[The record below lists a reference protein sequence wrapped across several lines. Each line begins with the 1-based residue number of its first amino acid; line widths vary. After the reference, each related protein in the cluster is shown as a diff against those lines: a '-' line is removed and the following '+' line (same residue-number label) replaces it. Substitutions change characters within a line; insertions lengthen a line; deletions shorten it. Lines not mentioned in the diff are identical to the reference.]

1 MDNFSDISIDEG
13 RSAAAGKGP
22 KPNKRWTL
30 IFIGNHGKT
39 ITLERFKGMVLLT
52 CLVVCISIAIAV
64 GLLYLS
70 LNNRQEKNQLESDLQ
85 DLKAQIKTI
94 QHEKD
99 VLMTKLVLAESRS
112 KASPAKIPPQPIES
126 AIPQQNA
133 NKTDKPRSSSATKK
147 LSQSTLLAKI
157 QKAPAPEKKAE
168 LPAAGNPS
176 ESDLSVALED
186 FKISPR
192 ADENVLSVQFKIKNT
207 SPNSRRVSG
216 HAIVV
221 LKGEQL
227 QQNKWLSIP
236 GVSLADGKPT
246 GRQRGYTFGIN
257 YFKTMR
263 FKTNLPKSLS
273 VYQTATV
280 FIFTRKGELLLAQDF
295 PVNLSAALPATASKP
310 SSGAPAA
317 ASQSSAS
324 QTAGEPPATAASTSP
339 TTTTATKPSTSSST
353 QPSPGDLLNTLK
365 NPTNQ

>member
-1 MDNFSDISIDEG
+1 MDNFSEISKNEARFATG
-13 RSAAAGKGP
+13 AKRSKAD
-22 KPNKRWTL
+22 KRWTL

-52 CLVVCISIAIAV
+52 CLVVGVTIAIAA

-70 LNNRQEKNQLESDLQ
+70 LITRQEKKQLESDLQ
-85 DLKAQIKTI
+85 DLKAQIKAI
-94 QHEKD
+94 RYEKD

-112 KASPAKIPPQPIES
+112 KASPAKTAPQPVES
-126 AIPQQNA
+126 AAPQQNPDE
-133 NKTDKPRSSSATKK
+133 TDKPRSSGATETPG
-147 LSQSTLLAKI
+147 QSTQLAKA
-157 QKAPAPEKKAE
+157 QKAPASETNAE
-168 LPAAGNPS
+168 LPAAENQS
-176 ESDLSVALED
+176 EPGLSVALED

-192 ADENVLSVQFKIKNT
+192 VDENVLSVQFKIKNT
-207 SPNSRRVSG
+207 TPNSRRVSG

-263 FKTNLPKSLS
+263 FKANLPKSLS

-280 FIFTRKGELLLAQDF
+280 FIFTRNGDLLLEQDF
-295 PVNLSAALPATASKP
+295 PVNLAAALPATASKP
-310 SSGAPAA
+310 TSQAPAA
-317 ASQSSAS
+317 ASKPSSS
-324 QTAGEPPATAASTSP
+324 QTAGEPPPAAASNPP
-339 TTTTATKPSTSSST
+339 TTTQPATSRPTATSTDDSLDPSQDST
-353 QPSPGDLLNTLK
+353 NE
-365 NPTNQ
+365 